1 MIESFGKTLE
11 NQNIKDYTTYK
22 LSGKI
27 RKVVYPNNIEELKRL
42 IKYLNEKQ
50 VKHKILGNGSNVIF
64 KGDYDGVI
72 IKLDRLNSLIIN
84 DNIVTVGAGYNIMK
98 LALKTANLGLSG
110 LEFAA
115 GIPGTI
121 GGAIYMN
128 AGAYNSSMSE
138 IVLEIEVLDEN
149 QNLLTLTNEDLKFGY
164 RESIL
169 KHKNYICIT
178 AKLQLKK
185 AKPEE
190 LLKQIKERKQKRL
203 ETQPLEFPSAGSI
216 FRNPEGTFAGK
227 LIEDLGLKGMRIG
240 DAMISE
246 KHANFIVNVG
256 NANGEDIEKL
266 IMLVK
271 EKVKKQYN
279 IELKYEQEIIR

>member
-27 RKVVYPNNIEELKRL
+27 KKVVYPNNIEELKRL

-178 AKLQLKK
+178 AKLQLQK
-185 AKPEE
+185 AKSEE
-190 LLKQIKERKQKRL
+190 LLKQIKERQQKRL
-203 ETQPLEFPSAGSI
+203 ETQPLEFPSAGSV